1 MKMNSL
7 GEAMPPKK
15 NYERPIIKLI
25 NVALEYS
32 VAAGSVQSNGMQQ
45 ESAVENRNIDV
56 EW

>member
-32 VAAGSVQSNGMQQ
+32 VAAGSVQSSVQQ
-45 ESAVENRNIDV
+45 ESSVENKNIDV

>member
-1 MKMNSL
+1 MNSL